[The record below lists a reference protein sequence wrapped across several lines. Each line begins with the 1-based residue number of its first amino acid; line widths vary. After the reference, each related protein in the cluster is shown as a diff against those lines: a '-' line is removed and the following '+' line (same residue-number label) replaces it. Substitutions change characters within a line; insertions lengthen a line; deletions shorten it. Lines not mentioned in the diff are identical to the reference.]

1 MKKMLAVIRREY
13 LQGVR
18 GKAFLVSTVLA
29 PVFMLVFLV
38 VPGLLIGLKTG
49 GATRVAVVDETGRV
63 YESLRESILRDA
75 GGEKREGD
83 DAARSIADAGKGRMP
98 SDSGQVVETHFE
110 VEQAATGGRA
120 LEEVKAELSRR
131 ILDGK
136 LDVYLVLP
144 ADILRR
150 GEAELYARNTGD
162 MITLSVLENRL
173 SRAVIEQRMRD
184 ENINQQRVR
193 ELSKEVNISTTRV
206 TRGGEKRD
214 DGGSFFFAIG
224 VGTFVLIAMLMYG
237 QSILSAV
244 VEEKTTRI
252 VEVLFSSVD
261 AFTLLAGKLV
271 GVSLVAL
278 TQFAI
283 WALMLLLVTLY
294 GVGAMAMG
302 GMQVTLPSVT
312 PLAYLYAPLFFMLGF
327 FVYATVYAV
336 IGSIVTT
343 EKEASQIVVPVSF
356 FPVIA
361 IYLAFPVIRS
371 PSSAFSFWVS
381 MVPFF
386 SPVTMLVRVVTETP
400 PFWQIALSL
409 LCGVAVVTAMIWVAA
424 RIYRTGMLMYG
435 KRATIPEILRWI
447 RQT

>member
-1 MKKMLAVIRREY
+1 MKKILVIIRREY
-13 LQGVR
+13 IQGVR
-18 GKAFLVSTVLA
+18 GKAFIVSTVLA
-29 PVFMLVFLV
+29 PLFMFIFLA
-38 VPGLLIGLKTG
+38 VPSLIIGLKTG
-49 GATRVAVVDETGRV
+49 EATRVAVVDETGRV
-63 YESLRESILRDA
+63 YQPLRESVMRGPGRER
-75 GGEKREGD
+75 GGEGA
-83 DAARSIADAGKGRMP
+83 AARVAPDVGGDAMP
-98 SDSGQVVETHFE
+98 REARGIQTHFE
-110 VEQAATGGRA
+110 LEEVAARGRP
-120 LEEVKAELSRR
+120 LEEVKGELSRR
-131 ILDGK
+131 VLDGK
-136 LDVYLVLP
+136 LDVYLILP

-150 GEAELYARNTGD
+150 GRAELYARNTGD
-162 MITLSVLENRL
+162 MITLSTLEARL

-184 ENINQQRVR
+184 ENISQQRVSQLS
-193 ELSKEVNISTTRV
+193 EDVNVSKEKV
-206 TRGGEKRD
+206 TAEGTKRD

-237 QSILSAV
+237 QAILSAV

-261 AFTLLAGKLV
+261 AFQLLAGKLV

-278 TQFAI
+278 TQFVI
-283 WALMLLLVTLY
+283 WATLFLLFALY
-294 GVGAMAMG
+294 SAGAMMMG
-302 GMQVTLPSVT
+302 GMEVTLPT
-312 PLAYLYAPLFFMLGF
+312 IPPQAYLYALLFFMLGF
-327 FVYATVYAV
+327 FVYATIYAV
-336 IGSIVTT
+336 IGAVVTT
-343 EKEASQIVVPVSF
+343 EKEASQIVVPVSL

-371 PSSAFSFWVS
+371 PGSTFSFWVS

-409 LCGVAVVTAMIWVAA
+409 LFGVLTVVAMIWVAA

-435 KRATIPEILRWI
+435 KRATVPEILRWI

>member
-1 MKKMLAVIRREY
+1 
-13 LQGVR
+13 
-18 GKAFLVSTVLA
+18 
-29 PVFMLVFLV
+29 
-38 VPGLLIGLKTG
+38 
-49 GATRVAVVDETGRV
+49 V
-63 YESLRESILRDA
+63 YESLRESVMRGA
-75 GGEKREGD
+75 EAEGP
-83 DAARSIADAGKGRMP
+83 DAAEAARAVADAGAGKRRLP
-98 SDSGQVVETHFE
+98 EDDNTVETHYE
-110 VEQAATGGRA
+110 LEQVPADARP
-120 LEEVKAELSRR
+120 LKEVKDELSRR
-131 ILDGK
+131 VLDGK
-136 LDVYLVLP
+136 LDIYLILP
-144 ADILRR
+144 ADILQR

-184 ENINQQRVR
+184 ENINQQRIR
-193 ELSKEVNISTTRV
+193 ELSEDVRV
-206 TRGGEKRD
+206 SKDKVTAAGTKKD
-214 DGGSFFFAIG
+214 DGSSFFFAIG

-237 QSILSAV
+237 QAILSAV

-278 TQFAI
+278 TQFTI
-283 WALMLLLVTLY
+283 WALMFLLVALY
-294 GVGAMAMG
+294 GIGAMAMG
-302 GMQVTLPSVT
+302 GMQVTLPSIPPQALV
-312 PLAYLYAPLFFMLGF
+312 YALLFFMLGF
-327 FVYATVYAV
+327 FVYATIYAV

-343 EKEASQIVVPVSF
+343 EKEASQIVIPVSF
-356 FPVIA
+356 LPVVA

-371 PSSAFSFWVS
+371 PGSAFSFWVS

-409 LCGVAVVTAMIWVAA
+409 FFGVAVVVLMVWVAA

-435 KRATIPEILRWI
+435 KRATIPEILRWV
-447 RQT
+447 RQSR